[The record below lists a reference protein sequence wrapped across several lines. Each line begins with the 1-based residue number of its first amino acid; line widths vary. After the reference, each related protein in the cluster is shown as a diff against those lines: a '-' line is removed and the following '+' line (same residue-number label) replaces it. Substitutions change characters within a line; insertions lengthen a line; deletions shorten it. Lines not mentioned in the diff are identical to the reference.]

1 MAWPYTTSIDETK
14 LDNEADSIKTARAE
28 IYDTATAVK
37 SMIDFD
43 TAPAINNLGTVTT
56 NQSLDIDDYSVFK
69 MTIGADLQI
78 SFTGTLTS
86 GRMQQGVIFITN
98 GGAHTVTYGSEVKFT
113 DGTAPTLTAS
123 GTDMLTWI
131 NDGGSDVYVLFA
143 ARNLS

>member
-28 IYDTATAVK
+28 LYDTATAVK
-37 SMIDFD
+37 GMIDFD

-56 NQSLDIDDYSVFK
+56 NQTLDIDDYSVFK
-69 MTIGADLQI
+69 MTIGGNLQI

-98 GGAHTVTYGSEVKFT
+98 GGAHTVTYGTEVKFT

>member
-14 LDNEADSIKTARAE
+14 LDQESDSIKEARQE
-28 IYDTATAVK
+28 IEDTANAVN

-56 NQSLDIDDYSVFK
+56 NQSLNIENHSVFK

-86 GRMQQGVIFITN
+86 NRMQQGVIFITN
-98 GGAHTVTYGSEVKFT
+98 GGAHTVTYGTEVKFT
-113 DGTAPTLTAS
+113 DGTAPVLTTS
-123 GTDMLTWI
+123 GTDILTWI

-143 ARNLS
+143 GRDMS